1 MIKNIK
7 IKEVENCNEKKEIAK
22 DVLCDLPE
30 WFENE
35 KAIENYIEK
44 SSKMPFIGGFIGDK
58 PVAFIV
64 LNKTSDET
72 CEIFVMGVK
81 KDFHRL
87 GIGKLIYEQ
96 FEQLAR
102 NLGFSYV
109 QVKTVAS
116 GYYKEYDLTNKFYKA
131 MGFAKLEILK
141 DLRDEA
147 NPCQIYIKY
156 LYKDNINEEL

>member
-1 MIKNIK
+1 MIKDIK
-7 IKEVENCNEKKEIAK
+7 ILQVENSKEKKEIAR
-22 DVLCDLPE
+22 DILLDLAE

-35 KAIENYIEK
+35 TAIENYIEK
-44 SSKMPFIGGFIGDK
+44 SSKMPFIGGFMGDK

-116 GYYKEYDLTNKFYKA
+116 GYYKEYDLTNKFYQA
-131 MGFAKLEILK
+131 IDFVKLEILK
-141 DLRDEA
+141 DLWDEA

-156 LYKDNINEEL
+156 LYKR

>member
-1 MIKNIK
+1 MIKDINIQQ
-7 IKEVENCNEKKEIAK
+7 VENAKGKKEIAR
-22 DVLCDLPE
+22 DILFDLAE

-35 KAIENYIEK
+35 TAIENYIEK
-44 SSKMPFIGGFIGDK
+44 SSKMPFIGGFIGDN

-64 LNKTSDET
+64 LNRTSDET

-116 GYYKEYDLTNKFYKA
+116 GYYKEYDLTNKFYQA

-141 DLRDEA
+141 DLWDEQ
-147 NPCQIYIKY
+147 NPCQIYIKC
-156 LYKDNINEEL
+156 LCKE

>member
-1 MIKNIK
+1 MIKDINIQQ
-7 IKEVENCNEKKEIAK
+7 VENSKEKKEIAR
-22 DVLCDLPE
+22 DILFDLAE
-30 WFENE
+30 WFEN
-35 KAIENYIEK
+35 KTANENYIEK

-116 GYYKEYDLTNKFYKA
+116 GYYKEYDLTNKFYQA
-131 MGFAKLEILK
+131 IGFVKLEILK
-141 DLRDEA
+141 DLWDEQ
-147 NPCQIYIKY
+147 NPCQIYIKC
-156 LYKDNINEEL
+156 LCK

>member
-1 MIKNIK
+1 MTKDINILQL
-7 IKEVENCNEKKEIAK
+7 ENSKEKKEIAR
-22 DVLCDLPE
+22 DILFDLAE

-35 KAIENYIEK
+35 TAIENYIEK
-44 SSKMPFIGGFIGDK
+44 SSKMPFICGFIGDK

-116 GYYKEYDLTNKFYKA
+116 GYYKEYDLTNKFYQA

-141 DLRDEA
+141 DLWDEQ
-147 NPCQIYIKY
+147 NPCQIYIKC
-156 LYKDNINEEL
+156 LCKE

>member
-1 MIKNIK
+1 MIKEINIQQ
-7 IKEVENCNEKKEIAK
+7 VENSKGKKEIAR
-22 DVLCDLPE
+22 DILFDLAE

-35 KAIENYIEK
+35 TAIENYIEK

-64 LNKTSDET
+64 LNRTSDET

-116 GYYKEYDLTNKFYKA
+116 GYYKEYDLTNKFYQA

-141 DLRDEA
+141 DLWDEA

-156 LYKDNINEEL
+156 LYKR

>member
-1 MIKNIK
+1 MIKDIK
-7 IKEVENCNEKKEIAK
+7 ILQVENSKEKKEIAK
-22 DVLCDLPE
+22 DILFDLSE

-35 KAIENYIEK
+35 TAIENYIEK

-58 PVAFIV
+58 PVAFIA

-116 GYYKEYDLTNKFYKA
+116 GYYKEYDLTNKFYQA
-131 MGFAKLEILK
+131 TGFAKLEILK
-141 DLRDEA
+141 DLWDEQ
-147 NPCQIYIKY
+147 NPCQIYIKC
-156 LYKDNINEEL
+156 LCKE

>member
-7 IKEVENCNEKKEIAK
+7 IKEVENCNEKKEIAR

-44 SSKMPFIGGFIGDK
+44 SCKMPFIGGFIGNK
-58 PVAFIV
+58 PLAFIV
-64 LNKTSDET
+64 MNKTSDET

-81 KDFHRL
+81 KDFQRL
-87 GIGKLIYEQ
+87 GIGKLVYEK

-116 GYYKEYDLTNKFYKA
+116 GYYKEYDLTNKFYQA

-141 DLRDEA
+141 DLWDEQ
-147 NPCQIYIKY
+147 NPCQIYIKC
-156 LYKDNINEEL
+156 LCKE